1 MPQGFF
7 QFCLRLSQNLKK
19 AGLCPDISIR
29 ASGESSAID
38 LSANLMANHG
48 ADRKPLATI
57 SQYGAHSNGD
67 VTRNRPAGA
76 VIIRGR
82 L

>member
-7 QFCLRLSQNLKK
+7 QFFRRLSQNRKK

-38 LSANLMANHG
+38 LHRQSGLIESLWQ
-48 ADRKPLATI
+48 RF
-57 SQYGAHSNGD
+57 HSM
-67 VTRNRPAGA
+67 VR
-76 VIIRGR
+76 IRTGT
-82 L
+82 

>member
-7 QFCLRLSQNLKK
+7 QFCRRLSQNLKK

-38 LSANLMANHG
+38 LSANL
-48 ADRKPLATI
+48 
-57 SQYGAHSNGD
+57 YG
-67 VTRNRPAGA
+67 
-76 VIIRGR
+76 
-82 L
+82 

>member
-7 QFCLRLSQNLKK
+7 QFFRRLSQNLKK

-29 ASGESSAID
+29 ASGESSAAD
-38 LSANLMANHG
+38 LFANQARSKASGNDFTVWCAFERG
-48 ADRKPLATI
+48 RD
-57 SQYGAHSNGD
+57 
-67 VTRNRPAGA
+67 RNRPAGA
-76 VIIRGR
+76 VIIRGQ